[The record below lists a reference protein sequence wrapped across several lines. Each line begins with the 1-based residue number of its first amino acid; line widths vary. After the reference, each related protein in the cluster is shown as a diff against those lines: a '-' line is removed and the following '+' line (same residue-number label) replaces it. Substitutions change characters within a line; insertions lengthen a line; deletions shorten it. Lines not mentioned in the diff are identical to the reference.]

1 MRRDQWLDID
11 MEDDVADEPG
21 GLTAEHPLA
30 RALAAHAPTGWQRVD
45 AVFAVTVVSEVA
57 QLVYTVG
64 EQVMPVDPPEP
75 VLALVREHR
84 ALAAG
89 SGAEPWWRLVMAMT
103 SSGEVE
109 VTYDYGDEPFPDGQ
123 LFVPEA
129 YRADLEAY
137 PRRKVPVW
145 LAAYIGHG
153 DRQRRTPQQAA
164 ARARA
169 DRAEGVWAVLAEN
182 EFPPFPQMWARW
194 TTIAAAFVAAKSE
207 WGPRMLPWVG
217 VFEGTARGGSTL
229 HALPAGRAVLSGGV
243 WNAPTLDAVYNAG
256 APMPE
261 LYGGAPDWVADPVL
275 NPRAAS
281 GLLSFC
287 YWWEAGRW
295 YRGQSPSARE
305 CAPAVPGIWTR
316 DTAIKIVAGLCAEN
330 TDTDA
335 VDALLSAAEAGRVTR
350 AELVAVFGDDDRYDI
365 DGALYQFSVAGLRS
379 TLPEPMP
386 AEQAISR
393 VRDYITGRQLDTT
406 GYPLSELT
414 ADRFRFGWKV
424 HVPARENAQ
433 PPRAIFY
440 LADDGEFAHSSSSVD
455 QRRFIAAFEQRFLDR
470 HGPVA

>member
-1 MRRDQWLDID
+1 M
-11 MEDDVADEPG
+11 ADEPG

-45 AVFAVTVVSEVA
+45 AVFAVTVVSEIA

-64 EQVMPVDPPEP
+64 GQGVSIDPPEP
-75 VLALVREHR
+75 VLAIVREHR
-84 ALAAG
+84 TISAG
-89 SGAEPWWRLVMAMT
+89 SAGQPWWRMLIAMT
-103 SSGEVE
+103 SAGEVE
-109 VTYDYGDEPFPDGQ
+109 VAYDYGDEPFPDGQ

-164 ARARA
+164 AQARA
-169 DRAEGVWAVLAEN
+169 DRAEQVWAVLAEN

-295 YRGQSPSARE
+295 YRGQSPSAQE
-305 CAPAVPGIWTR
+305 CAPAVPGVWTR
-316 DTAIKIVAGLCAEN
+316 ETTIKIVAGLFPGQ
-330 TDTDA
+330 DA
-335 VDALLSAAEAGRVTR
+335 SEAIGALLSAAETGGVTR
-350 AELVAVFGDDDRYDI
+350 AALIAVFGDDGRFDL
-365 DGALYQFSVAGLRS
+365 DGALYQFSAAGLLS
-379 TLPEPMP
+379 TAPEPMP

-393 VRDYITGRQLDTT
+393 VRDYVTGRHLDTT
-406 GYPLSELT
+406 GYPLARLT
-414 ADRFRFGWKV
+414 ADRLRFGWMV
-424 HVPARENAQ
+424 RVPAPENTQAH
-433 PPRAIFY
+433 RAVFY
-440 LADDGEFAHSSSSVD
+440 IADDGEFVHASSAIDHEQFV
-455 QRRFIAAFEQRFLDR
+455 AAFEQRFLDR
-470 HGPVA
+470 HGLVV

>member
-1 MRRDQWLDID
+1 L
-11 MEDDVADEPG
+11 ADEANEP
-21 GLTAEHPLA
+21 TADHHFA
-30 RALAAHAPTGWQRVD
+30 RVLAANGPAGWQRVD
-45 AVFAVTVVSEVA
+45 AVFAMTVSGEICHVVYSVGA
-57 QLVYTVG
+57 Q
-64 EQVMPVDPPEP
+64 QIAVDLPESA
-75 VLALVREHR
+75 VDLVREMR
-84 ALAAG
+84 TAAARSG
-89 SGAEPWWRLVMAMT
+89 SGPWWRLLVSMT
-103 SSGEVE
+103 SSGDIEVA
-109 VTYDYGDEPFPDGQ
+109 YDYGDEPFPDGQ

-137 PRRKVPVW
+137 PRGKLPVW

-164 ARARA
+164 AQARK
-169 DRAEGVWAVLAEN
+169 DRTEQVWAVLAEN
-182 EFPPFPQMWARW
+182 EFPPFPHMWARW

-295 YRGQSPSARE
+295 YRGQSPSAQE
-305 CAPAVPGIWTR
+305 CAPAVPGVWTR
-316 DTAIKIVAGLCAEN
+316 ETAIKIVAGTLSDRLGQDAAE
-330 TDTDA
+330 A
-335 VDALLSAAEAGRVTR
+335 IGALLSAAEAGRVTR
-350 AELVAVFGDDDRYDI
+350 AALVAVFGDDGRFDI
-365 DGALYQFSVAGLRS
+365 DGALYQFSVAGLLS
-379 TLPEPMP
+379 TAPEPMP

-406 GYPLSELT
+406 GYPLSKLT

-424 HVPARENAQ
+424 YVPVPENAAAAE
-433 PPRAIFY
+433 RAVFY
-440 LADDGEFAHSSSSVD
+440 ITDDGEFVPSSSSVD
-455 QRRFIAAFEQRFLDR
+455 QATVIAALEQRFVDR
-470 HGPVA
+470 HGPQN

>member
-1 MRRDQWLDID
+1 M
-11 MEDDVADEPG
+11 ADEPG

-30 RALAAHAPTGWQRVD
+30 RALAAHAPTGWTRVD
-45 AVFAVTVVSEVA
+45 AVFAVTVMGEIG
-57 QLVYTVG
+57 QLVYTVRD
-64 EQVMPVDPPEP
+64 EVVPVNPPEP

-84 ALAAG
+84 SFAAG
-89 SGAEPWWRLVMAMT
+89 SGAEPWWRLLIAMT
-103 SSGEVE
+103 GTGEIE
-109 VTYDYGDEPFPDGQ
+109 VAYDYGDEPFPDGQ

-137 PRRKVPVW
+137 PRGKLPVW
-145 LAAYIGHG
+145 LAAYIRHG

-164 ARARA
+164 AQARK
-169 DRAEGVWAVLAEN
+169 DRAEQVWAVLAEN
-182 EFPPFPQMWARW
+182 EFPPFPQMWSRW

-295 YRGQSPSARE
+295 YRGQSPPAQE
-305 CAPAVPGIWTR
+305 CAPAVPGVWTR
-316 DTAIKIVAGLCAEN
+316 ETAIQIVAGVLSGRSDEDPSA
-330 TDTDA
+330 A
-335 VDALLSAAEAGRVTR
+335 IGALLSAAEAGRVTR
-350 AELVAVFGDDDRYDI
+350 AEVAAVFGDDGRFDI
-365 DGALYQFSVAGLRS
+365 DGALYQFSVAGLLS
-379 TLPEPMP
+379 TMPEPMP

-406 GYPLSELT
+406 GYPLSRLT

-424 HVPARENAQ
+424 HVPAAPNEQSR
-433 PPRAIFY
+433 RAVFY
-440 LADDGEFAHSSSSVD
+440 IADDGEFAHSSSSVD
-455 QRRFIAAFEQRFLDR
+455 ADQFIAAFEQRFLDR
-470 HGPVA
+470 HGPIA

>member
-1 MRRDQWLDID
+1 MAYD
-11 MEDDVADEPG
+11 PG

-45 AVFAVTVVSEVA
+45 AVFAVTVVSEIA

-89 SGAEPWWRLVMAMT
+89 AGAEPWWRMLIAMT
-103 SSGEVE
+103 SAGDIEVA
-109 VTYDYGDEPFPDGQ
+109 YDYGDEPFPDGQ

-137 PRRKVPVW
+137 PRQKVPVW
-145 LAAYIGHG
+145 LAAYIGHA

-164 ARARA
+164 AQARA

-243 WNAPTLDAVYNAG
+243 WNAPPLDAVYNAG

-295 YRGQSPSARE
+295 YRGQSPSAQE
-305 CAPAVPGIWTR
+305 CAPAVPGVWTR
-316 DTAIKIVAGLCAEN
+316 DTTIKIVAGLRAEN

-350 AELVAVFGDDDRYDI
+350 AELAAVFGDDDRYDI
-365 DGALYQFSVAGLRS
+365 DGALYQFSVAGLLS

-406 GYPLSELT
+406 GYPLSKLT
-414 ADRFRFGWKV
+414 ADRFRFGWMV
-424 HVPARENAQ
+424 HVPAPENAQ
-433 PPRAIFY
+433 PRGPVFY
-440 LADDGEFAHSSSSVD
+440 LTDDGEFAHSSSSVD
-455 QRRFIAAFEQRFLDR
+455 QRRLIAAFEQRFLDR
-470 HGPVA
+470 HGPVG